1 MAVETGLEGKPWHI
15 SAAVAL
21 AIACLIA
28 GGVYWFKIKD
38 MRLAYERKQATLTSL
53 QQKITEGRAAKAR
66 LPQFEEE
73 VARLTLELDKLLL
86 ILPPRRNTEDLL
98 RRVRTLTERG
108 DFDLLRFQ
116 PQAIRVNDFYSEW
129 PIKIE
134 LEGTY
139 HNLAMFFD
147 RIGRFSRIINIDVLN
162 ISAINSPRAPHHTIK
177 AAFTA
182 KTFLYNEPPEADD
195 PGTVGGSP

>member
-1 MAVETGLEGKPWHI
+1 MAIETGLEGKPWYI
-15 SAAVAL
+15 SLAVAL
-21 AIACLIA
+21 ALAGMVA
-28 GGVYWFKIKD
+28 GGVYWFKVKD
-38 MRLAYERKQATLTSL
+38 MRLEYERKQATLTGL

-73 VARLTLELDKLLL
+73 VARLELELEKLLR

-98 RRVRTLTERG
+98 RRIRTLTEKG
-108 DFDLLRFQ
+108 DFDLIRFQ
-116 PQAIRVNDFYSEW
+116 TQAFLVNDFYSEW

-139 HNLAMFFD
+139 HNLALFFD

-162 ISAINSPRAPHHTIK
+162 INAINNPRAPHHTIK

-182 KTFLYNEPPEADD
+182 KTFLYNEPVEDD
-195 PGTVGGSP
+195 PAGTGGAK